1 VSDPGQHHRSGQ
13 AYTGNERAE
22 GGPEKGMGK
31 PTWIVFEGID
41 GSGKTTQAKRLN
53 EYLNNHGLKSLYKHV
68 FDSRAGRLLREMFI
82 DNSFSNTV
90 EILILCAAR
99 QAFLDEVAAQADE
112 YDVLIVDRFFLSI
125 LAMQGNDDEDIGLI
139 NYIQESVC
147 HGREHIVF
155 HMRTSPEDCKSR
167 LKNRLAPDRIEE
179 KGVEF
184 HRMVS
189 DRYLKLLRQVDNVH
203 HIDGSGDIEEIHR
216 SVVDK
221 TLLLLGAA
229 DSRRAYA

>member
-1 VSDPGQHHRSGQ
+1 
-13 AYTGNERAE
+13 
-22 GGPEKGMGK
+22 MGK

-53 EYLNNHGLKSLYKHV
+53 EYLNNHGVKSLYKHV

-125 LAMQGNDDEDIGLI
+125 LAMQGNDAEDIELI
-139 NYIQESVC
+139 NYIQEMIC
-147 HGREHIVF
+147 NGGREHIVF

-167 LKNRLAPDRIEE
+167 LKNRTAPDRIEE

-189 DRYLKLLRQVDNVH
+189 ERYLTLLRSAENVF

-216 SVVDK
+216 AIVAK
-221 TLLLLGAA
+221 TLLLMEAT
-229 DSRRAYA
+229 DDRRAYA

>member
-1 VSDPGQHHRSGQ
+1 MD
-13 AYTGNERAE
+13 
-22 GGPEKGMGK
+22 K
-31 PTWIVFEGID
+31 PRWIVFEGID

-53 EYLNNHGLKSLYKHV
+53 EYLNNHGVKSLYKHV
-68 FDSRAGRLLREMFI
+68 FDSSAGRLLRGMFI

-139 NYIQESVC
+139 NYIQDNIC
-147 HGREHIVF
+147 NGGREHIVF
-155 HMRTSPEDCKSR
+155 HMRTAPEECKSR
-167 LKNRLAPDRIEE
+167 LKNRIVPDRIEE

-184 HRMVS
+184 HRVVF
-189 DRYLKLLRQVDNVH
+189 DRYLTLLRNAENVY
-203 HIDGSGDIEEIHR
+203 HIDGGGDIEDIHR
-216 SVVDK
+216 NIVDR
-221 TLLLLGAA
+221 TLLLLGTADGGRA
-229 DSRRAYA
+229 FDRTSGIPDSRLSMRPHRPRT